1 MQIVLPGTIHIIHI
15 PCHSRE
21 QEITIF
27 FTLPYVDPKLVDQ
40 LTQLCVATDHVSS
53 LDRSNLTRTEK
64 GTGETHRQ
72 EPLLYCSEDAQQ
84 NATVYQQAA
93 AEFPFTQPWSTI

>member
-1 MQIVLPGTIHIIHI
+1 MEIVLPGTIHIIHI

-40 LTQLCVATDHVSS
+40 LHESDSHSHMLIQS
-53 LDRSNLTRTEK
+53 L
-64 GTGETHRQ
+64 
-72 EPLLYCSEDAQQ
+72 
-84 NATVYQQAA
+84 
-93 AEFPFTQPWSTI
+93 